1 MYGNV
6 GAPGRL
12 DFTVIG
18 PTVNEVARLETMCKT
33 LARPLVISAK
43 LAAVSPE
50 KLVSLGVHKVR
61 GMRGA
66 QELFTLPGLA

>member
-18 PTVNEVARLETMCKT
+18 PAVNEAARLQAMCKA
-33 LARPLVISAK
+33 LARTLVISAEF
-43 LAAVSPE
+43 AAALPE
-50 KLVSLGVHKVR
+50 KLLSLGVHELH
-61 GMRGA
+61 GIRGA
-66 QELFTLPGLA
+66 HELFTLAELE